1 MSFLK
6 DRQVLFVLKII
17 YCKSGHETLMI
28 IMGSS
33 FVTSPESV
41 CFAEKPQH
49 DLLWRRSWKLHENIY
64 HFRGLSL
71 LEYVFK
77 VERNFAA
84 PVEWTQVPVVVKIY
98 KLLINELS
106 NQIESSMSTQQGEDD
121 DEVSSQSEKG

>member
-1 MSFLK
+1 MPSLK
-6 DRQVLFVLKII
+6 F
-17 YCKSGHETLMI
+17 HETLMI

-33 FVTSPESV
+33 FVLSPESD
-41 CFAEKPQH
+41 CLAEEPKH
-49 DLLWRRSWKLHENIY
+49 KLLWERSLQLHENIY

-121 DEVSSQSEKG
+121 DEVSSLSEKG